1 MRRRNLGW
9 SAVFTDP
16 FTGLRRPVSDVIGSL
31 RIILKDDGTPIPR
44 CGLDHLAHVKD
55 AYSDVVIGPSVL
67 RFAMRKL
74 YSKAGGAQSTPFGT
88 PFGECVTEGSTPL
101 AQHRDRPTLNQ
112 P

>member
-16 FTGLRRPVSDVIGSL
+16 FTRLRRPVSDVIGSL
-31 RIILKDDGTPIPR
+31 RIIHKDDGTPVPR
-44 CGLDHLAHVKD
+44 CGLDHLAHAKD

-74 YSKAGGAQSTPFGT
+74 YSKAGGAQSTPL
-88 PFGECVTEGSTPL
+88 VLPL
-101 AQHRDRPTLNQ
+101 AKVRDRRVHARSPNTATG
-112 P
+112 